1 MIAIPTIVYCWT
13 TGLIETW
20 FYFILQLWMTCVLQ
34 YQLFNFYEVKK
45 VISNIIESTDMFRH
59 EVIQL
64 MATLS
69 SQDSNAKEDF
79 D

>member
-1 MIAIPTIVYCWT
+1 
-13 TGLIETW
+13 
-20 FYFILQLWMTCVLQ
+20 MTCVLQ
-34 YQLFNFYEVKK
+34 YQLFNFYKVKK
-45 VISNIIESTDMFRH
+45 VISNIIKSMFRH

-69 SQDSNAKEDF
+69 SQDGNAKEDF

>member
-1 MIAIPTIVYCWT
+1 
-13 TGLIETW
+13 
-20 FYFILQLWMTCVLQ
+20 MTCVLQ

-45 VISNIIESTDMFRH
+45 VISNIIESMFRH

-64 MATLS
+64 IATLS
-69 SQDSNAKEDF
+69 SQDGNAKEDF

>member
-1 MIAIPTIVYCWT
+1 
-13 TGLIETW
+13 
-20 FYFILQLWMTCVLQ
+20 MTCVLQ

-45 VISNIIESTDMFRH
+45 VISNIIESMFRH

-64 MATLS
+64 MTTLS
-69 SQDSNAKEDF
+69 SQDGNAKEDF

>member
-1 MIAIPTIVYCWT
+1 
-13 TGLIETW
+13 
-20 FYFILQLWMTCVLQ
+20 MTCALQ

-45 VISNIIESTDMFRH
+45 VISNIIESMFRH

-64 MATLS
+64 IATLS
-69 SQDSNAKEDF
+69 SQDGNANEDF

>member
-1 MIAIPTIVYCWT
+1 
-13 TGLIETW
+13 
-20 FYFILQLWMTCVLQ
+20 MTCVLQ

-45 VISNIIESTDMFRH
+45 VISNIESTDMFRH

-69 SQDSNAKEDF
+69 SQDGNAKEDF

>member
-1 MIAIPTIVYCWT
+1 
-13 TGLIETW
+13 
-20 FYFILQLWMTCVLQ
+20 MTCVLQ
-34 YQLFNFYEVKK
+34 YQLFNFYKVKK
-45 VISNIIESTDMFRH
+45 VISNIIKSTDMFRH

-69 SQDSNAKEDF
+69 SQDGNAKEDF